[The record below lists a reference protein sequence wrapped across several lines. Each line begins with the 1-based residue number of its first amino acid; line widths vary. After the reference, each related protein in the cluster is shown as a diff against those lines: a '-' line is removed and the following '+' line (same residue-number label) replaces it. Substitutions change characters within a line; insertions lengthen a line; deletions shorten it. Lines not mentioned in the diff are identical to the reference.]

1 MWEREKLIMSKKH
14 FLIPSIIIVLI
25 ISIII
30 LLIPIKIQNELGFI
44 ITFLYYLIFNMLSLF
59 VICKNTSS
67 LLKKD
72 MLNVSVIY
80 IYIFL
85 NIITIVFLIFSKLIF
100 INTSIVVILNLIL
113 ALISFILLFFL
124 INGNKLIINQEE
136 KIVNK
141 TKRVSDLETRVEIL
155 LNNCTDKD
163 IKKDLTN
170 LYETVKYMDPVEN
183 DVTSELDIKIDNLL
197 KKIEKNIDINSIK
210 ELIKLINERKVIIE
224 NNK

>member
-1 MWEREKLIMSKKH
+1 MSKKH

-30 LLIPIKIQNELGFI
+30 LLIPIKIQYELGFI
-44 ITFLYYLIFNMLSLF
+44 ITYLYYLIFNILSLF

-67 LLKKD
+67 ILKKD
-72 MLNVSVIY
+72 ILNVSVIY

-85 NIITIVFLIFSKLIF
+85 NIITIVLLVFSKFIF

-113 ALISFILLFFL
+113 VLISFVLFFFL

-141 TKRVSDLETRVEIL
+141 TKRVSDLETRIEIL

-170 LYETVKYMDPVEN
+170 LYEIVKYMDPVEN
-183 DVTSELDIKIDNLL
+183 DVTRELDIKIDNLL
-197 KKIEKNIDINSIK
+197 KKIEKDIDINSIK

>member
-1 MWEREKLIMSKKH
+1 MSKKH

-44 ITFLYYLIFNMLSLF
+44 ITFLYYLIFNILSLF

-67 LLKKD
+67 ILKKD
-72 MLNVSVIY
+72 ILNVSVIY

-85 NIITIVFLIFSKLIF
+85 NIITIVLLVFSKFIF

-113 ALISFILLFFL
+113 VLISFVLFFFL

-141 TKRVSDLETRVEIL
+141 TKRVSDLETRIEIL

-170 LYETVKYMDPVEN
+170 LYEIVKYMDPVEN
-183 DVTSELDIKIDNLL
+183 DVTRELDIKIDNLL
-197 KKIEKNIDINSIK
+197 KKIEKDIDINSIK

>member
-1 MWEREKLIMSKKH
+1 MSKKH

>member
-1 MWEREKLIMSKKH
+1 MSKKH

-44 ITFLYYLIFNMLSLF
+44 ITFLYYLIFNILSLF

-67 LLKKD
+67 ILKKD
-72 MLNVSVIY
+72 ILNVSVIY

-85 NIITIVFLIFSKLIF
+85 NIITIVLLVFSKFIF

-113 ALISFILLFFL
+113 VLISFVLFFFL

-141 TKRVSDLETRVEIL
+141 TKRVSDLETRIEIL
-155 LNNCTDKD
+155 LNNCTDQD

-170 LYETVKYMDPVEN
+170 LYEIVKYMDPVEN
-183 DVTSELDIKIDNLL
+183 DVTRELDIKIDNLL
-197 KKIEKNIDINSIK
+197 KKIEKDIDINSIK

>member
-1 MWEREKLIMSKKH
+1 MSKKH

-30 LLIPIKIQNELGFI
+30 LLISIKIQNELGFI
-44 ITFLYYLIFNMLSLF
+44 ITFLYYLIFNILSLF

-67 LLKKD
+67 ILKKD
-72 MLNVSVIY
+72 ILNVSVIY

-85 NIITIVFLIFSKLIF
+85 NIITIVLLVFSKFIF

-113 ALISFILLFFL
+113 VLISFVLFFFL

-141 TKRVSDLETRVEIL
+141 TKRVSDLETRIEIL

-170 LYETVKYMDPVEN
+170 LYEIVKYMDPVEN
-183 DVTSELDIKIDNLL
+183 DVTRELDIKIDNLL
-197 KKIEKNIDINSIK
+197 KKIEKDIDINSIK